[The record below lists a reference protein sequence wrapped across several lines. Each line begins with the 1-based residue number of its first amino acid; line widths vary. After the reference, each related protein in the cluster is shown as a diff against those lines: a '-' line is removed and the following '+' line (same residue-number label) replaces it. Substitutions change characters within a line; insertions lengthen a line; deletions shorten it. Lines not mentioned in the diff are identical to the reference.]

1 MNQQM
6 KRKKK
11 IAMSIAGSDPSSGA
25 GIQADLKAFTT
36 LGVHGTTAM
45 TCITAQNTQQVKTIY
60 KLPVEFIEKQIDV
73 LYEDMQP
80 DAVKTGMLYDEEIVK
95 CVAKRIKQ
103 YKMKTVIDPV
113 IVATS
118 GDTLS
123 RENFVNAIKKE
134 ILPIAFMVTPNI
146 QEANVLTGKKIKTI
160 NDVKKACSKLH
171 KMGAKYV
178 LIKGGHLESRDAE
191 DVLFDGEEFTVFS
204 LPRVPGRLAHGSGCT
219 LSALITGFLAL
230 GEKSVEATRKAKYM
244 LWNMINEGYKPGMG
258 PDVLNHFQDTVTD
271 MPSSFPTNEH
281 FNVWLELKTSVDK
294 LISFLPKEYIPEV
307 GVNIGYALPD
317 AKKLEDICA
326 INGRIVKTKD
336 KPVRCGCIDF
346 GVSKHVASIILAA
359 MNFDSDIRCAMNL
372 RYSEKN
378 IEKCKKAGF
387 KIGSFDRTLEPT
399 NAKSTMGWGTSQAIQ
414 HLGFIP
420 DIIYDTGG
428 KGKEPMTRILGKTP
442 KDVVKKAYI
451 LSKGL

>member
-1 MNQQM
+1 M

-25 GIQADLKAFTT
+25 GIQADLKAFTA
-36 LGVHGTTAM
+36 LGVHGTTII

-60 KLPVEFIEKQIDV
+60 KLPVELIEKQIDV

-95 CVAKRIKQ
+95 CVAKKIKQ
-103 YKMKTVIDPV
+103 YKMKTVVDPV
-113 IVATS
+113 MVATS
-118 GDTLS
+118 KDVLS
-123 RENFVNAIKKE
+123 GENFVNAIKKE
-134 ILPIAFMVTPNI
+134 IIPIAFMVTPNI
-146 QEANVLTGKKIKTI
+146 QEVNVLTGKKIETI
-160 NDVKKACSKLH
+160 NDVKKACSELH
-171 KMGAKYV
+171 RMGAKYV
-178 LIKGGHLESRDAE
+178 LIKGGHLESRNAE
-191 DVLFDGEEFTVFS
+191 DVLFDGEGFTVFS

-230 GEKSVEATRKAKYM
+230 GEKSAEAARKAKYM
-244 LWNMINEGYKPGMG
+244 LWNMINEGYKPGKG
-258 PDVLNHFQDTVTD
+258 SDVLNHFQDTVTD

-281 FNVWLELKTSVDK
+281 FNVWLELKTSVDE

-317 AKKLEDICA
+317 AEKLEDICA

-336 KPVRCGCIDF
+336 NPVRCGCIDF

-359 MNFDSDIRCAMNL
+359 MSFDQDIRCAMNL
-372 RYSEKN
+372 RYSREN
-378 IEKCKKAGF
+378 IETCKKAGF
-387 KIGSFDRTLEPT
+387 KVGMFDRMQEPKEEK
-399 NAKSTMGWGTSQAIQ
+399 ATMEWGTIQAIQ
-414 HLGFIP
+414 HLASIP
-420 DIIYDTGG
+420 DIVYDDGG
-428 KGKEPMTRILGKTP
+428 KGKEPMIRILGKTP
-442 KDVVKKAYI
+442 KDVVKKAYM